1 MTPYKPKPSPEVV
14 TASKRA
20 AIREAFMELLI
31 KEKKREI
38 SVKCG
43 LRAFD
48 QIMYMSE
55 YSYAANPK
63 IDGYLSIAGC
73 RVVIVRD
80 FDLDPWK
87 IVYEEEV
94 IFN

>member
-1 MTPYKPKPSPEVV
+1 MPYIFPPSKEVV

-31 KEKKREI
+31 KEKKQNI

-73 RVVIVRD
+73 SVVIVRD

-87 IVYEEEV
+87 IVYEGKV
-94 IFN
+94 IYN

>member
-1 MTPYKPKPSPEVV
+1 MPYIFPPSKEI
-14 TASKRA
+14 TAASKRA

-31 KEKKREI
+31 KEKKQKI

-73 RVVIVRD
+73 SVVIVRD

-87 IVYEEEV
+87 IVYKGEA

>member
-1 MTPYKPKPSPEVV
+1 MPPFIPKPSAV
-14 TASKRA
+14 SIRA
-20 AIREAFMELLI
+20 DIREALLELLI
-31 KEKKREI
+31 KEKKQEI

-55 YSYAANPK
+55 YTYAANPK

-73 RVVIVRD
+73 SVAIVRD
-80 FDLDPWK
+80 FNLDPWK
-87 IVYEEEV
+87 IVYDGKV